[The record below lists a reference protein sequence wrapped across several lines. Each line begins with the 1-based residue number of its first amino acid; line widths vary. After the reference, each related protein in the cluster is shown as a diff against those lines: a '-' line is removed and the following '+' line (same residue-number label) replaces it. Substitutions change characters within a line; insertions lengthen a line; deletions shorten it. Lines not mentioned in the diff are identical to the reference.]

1 MNKPPDAN
9 EIARALRRQSRR
21 WTDEGQNPM
30 AIGCPPC
37 IEFGK
42 CGGLFTKQ
50 KSVDCLA
57 DCCGNPKNCQ
67 IVCPR
72 NPQAYLLAMQE
83 VDSFDFDNIPRHVA
97 RDVPA
102 LPIYAPLIYHGN
114 SHRKPLELEAAAIFF
129 HELYRRRDG
138 SLRCENRA
146 QIEKRF
152 GLAPGTKIILVGSG
166 PDTPI
171 EGWWGLSNKR
181 HDVIK
186 FFADQGCELATSPNY
201 SLFTDIPRFSD
212 LYNIK
217 KVLKAWQEFGAF
229 GQLCALHVNART
241 QRDYER
247 FIEFIEDR
255 SEITNVSFEFGTGA
269 ACASRLPYHRHYLAT
284 LGRFVSRPL
293 HFTMVGGINA
303 VPALARAYAGL
314 TFIDTSAFVK
324 AVQRKRLHEGN
335 DGKISDTNA
344 PTEPGVPID
353 ELLAHNIELMRG
365 RIERL
370 VKNARELPQVRYIA
384 PKPGSPER
392 RLFVRPA
399 QSSRSASAP
408 QSSARDR
415 RSGNVDPHSR

>member
-1 MNKPPDAN
+1 MNKLPDPN

-21 WTDEGQNPM
+21 WTDEAQNPLAM
-30 AIGCPPC
+30 GCPPC
-37 IEFGK
+37 IHFGK

-50 KSVDCLA
+50 KSMDCLN
-57 DCCGNPKNCQ
+57 DCCGAPENCQ

-83 VDSFDFDNIPRHVA
+83 VGSFDFDNIPRHGE
-97 RDVPA
+97 RDVPT

-114 SHRKPLELEAAAIFF
+114 SHRKPLELEAAAIFL

-152 GLAPGTKIILVGSG
+152 CLAPGTKIILVGCG
-166 PDTPI
+166 PDAPI
-171 EGWWGLSNKR
+171 EGWWGLSGKR
-181 HDVIK
+181 HDIIK

-201 SLFTDIPRFSD
+201 SLFADIPRFSD
-212 LYNIK
+212 LYNMK

-247 FIEFIEDR
+247 FIEFIADR
-255 SEITNVSFEFGTGA
+255 PEITNVSFEFGTGA
-269 ACASRLPYHRHYLAT
+269 ACPSRLPYHRHYLAT
-284 LGRFVSRPL
+284 LARLVSRPL
-293 HFTMVGGINA
+293 HLTMVGGINA
-303 VPALARAYAGL
+303 VPVLARAYTNL
-314 TFIDTSAFVK
+314 TYIDTSAFVN

-335 DGKISDTNA
+335 DWKIGKTDAQT
-344 PTEPGVPID
+344 PPGAPID
-353 ELLAHNIELMRG
+353 ELLKYNIELMRG

-392 RLFVRPA
+392 RLFVRAARPSGQA
-399 QSSRSASAP
+399 PAP
-408 QSSARDR
+408 QSSARNR
-415 RSGNVDPHSR
+415 RSGIADPHSS